1 VPLQVDGDLG
11 GGARA
16 RRHTVT
22 IADHVR
28 RGAATHGRVL
38 RPQGIGREAVQAS
51 ELAGVSIGAASRHA
65 VIGVIAVRRRIA
77 YDLR

>member
-1 VPLQVDGDLG
+1 MPLEGDLG
-11 GGARA
+11 GRARV

-22 IADHVR
+22 IADHVG

-38 RPQGIGREAVQAS
+38 RVQGISGEAVQAC
-51 ELAGVSIGAASRHA
+51 ELAGVSIGAARRHA